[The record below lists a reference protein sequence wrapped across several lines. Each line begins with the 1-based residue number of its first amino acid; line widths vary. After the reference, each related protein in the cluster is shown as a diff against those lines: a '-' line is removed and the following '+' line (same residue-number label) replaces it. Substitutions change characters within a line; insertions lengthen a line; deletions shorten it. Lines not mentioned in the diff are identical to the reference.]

1 MTRLLVAAWVAAM
14 AATPMPL
21 QAPPSQGPVGASA
34 PRAFANLPG
43 VRLSYID
50 TGGTGVP
57 VVLMHAATGSSRVW
71 EHQLPAFTAAGY
83 RVIAYDRRGYGETT
97 VPPSASQSHAAADDL
112 DGLITYLRI
121 DRFHLV
127 GTAAGGIVAMDYA
140 LSFPNR
146 LSSLVI
152 ANSIVGVQ
160 DEEYLAIGRR
170 LRPSPQFEALPPDF
184 RELGPSYR
192 AANPDGTRRWIELE
206 RASRPEGTRP
216 PPSTPRQTVTFA
228 LLETLRVP
236 TLLLT
241 GDADLYTPPPVL
253 QLFAK
258 RIRNAESLVI
268 DGAGHSTYWEQPE
281 AFNRV
286 VLAFVRKH

>member
-1 MTRLLVAAWVAAM
+1 MAGVVA
-14 AATPMPL
+14 TSTPL
-21 QAPPSQGPVGASA
+21 QAPRAQGPSGAASA
-34 PRAFANLPG
+34 PRAFADLPG

-71 EHQLPAFTAAGY
+71 EHQLSAFTAAGY

-97 VPPSASQSHAAADDL
+97 VTASASQSHAAADDL
-112 DGLITYLRI
+112 DHLMTSLRI
-121 DRFHLV
+121 DRFHLL
-127 GTAAGGIVAMDYA
+127 GTAAGGIVSMDYA
-140 LSFPNR
+140 LSFPDR
-146 LSSLVI
+146 LRSLVI

-160 DEEYLAIGRR
+160 DEEYLALGRR

-206 RASRPEGTRP
+206 RASHPEGTRP

-228 LLETLRVP
+228 LLETLQVP

-281 AFNRV
+281 AFNRA